1 MTAVDVLVNELSIR
15 GQFPDDRSFWDAIER
30 LMRMRAV
37 ARRCCKEIH
46 CSHTFRYVEPRQGV
60 RLEQALGRLDRDKQ
74 RAFFSWLDRGGPF
87 WDDSRSH
94 RPDDWLECPE
104 WSEKVVTDT
113 SVGEAAFR
121 ALSGCSCALVSVTPS
136 DWDYSPVRVLHRSG
150 DDASPVQCTDLP
162 NWRNPD
168 SLEEGLHGAQPNVRA
183 WRDLQREV
191 ERYPNLR
198 FAPKCMDPLNGLPF
212 SDGAVREIL
221 RRLNVLNRFA
231 GLQAARGARARER
244 TQLLQDHFVGEKA
257 WFSDSSD
264 GEKTKFRARM
274 TFRHP
279 DRPGERLFCPWHGKV
294 KIQQIRIHFSWPE
307 PPIHVVYIG
316 QKLTRR

>member
-1 MTAVDVLVNELSIR
+1 MDLLANELSVH
-15 GQFPDDRSFWDAIER
+15 GQFPDDGSFWNAVR
-30 LMRMRAV
+30 HLMHMREV
-37 ARRCCKEIH
+37 ARRHGTDIH
-46 CSHTFRYVEPRQGV
+46 CGRCFRNLEPRPGV
-60 RLEQALGRLDRDKQ
+60 RLETALRTVRRDQ
-74 RAFFSWLDRGGPF
+74 RRAFFSWLDRGGPF
-87 WDDSRSH
+87 WDDSRTH

-104 WSEKVVTDT
+104 WREKVVTDT

-121 ALSGCSCALVSVTPS
+121 ALSGFSCALVSLTPS

-150 DDASPVQCTDLP
+150 DEASPVSCTDLT
-162 NWRNPD
+162 NWRDPD
-168 SLEEGLHGAQPNVRA
+168 SLETGLQAAQPSVRR
-183 WRDLQREV
+183 WKDLQRERV
-191 ERYPNLR
+191 RYPNLR
-198 FAPKCMDPLNGLPF
+198 FAPKCIDPLNGLPF
-212 SDGAVREIL
+212 SEGAVREIL
-221 RRLNVLNRFA
+221 RRLDVLNRFA
-231 GLQAARGARARER
+231 GLQAAGDARAHER
-244 TQLLQDHFVGEKA
+244 RQLLQDHFVGQKA

-264 GEKTKFRARM
+264 DEKAKFRARM